1 MVALRGLQRAAKRS
15 RQASGGGAH
24 GGSTVPLRSVF
35 STPYEDPREEVEAD
49 SYHHKASTSLNPSP
63 ESHVDS
69 SPTIHYSSRID
80 PRPLPR
86 SISYDKSRNP
96 SFPPPAINPS
106 YTRRSY
112 PPPSGSH
119 SAPIP
124 FTTLNGGEWPFDF
137 TLPIPNPY
145 DAPLSTTTSPPHPT
159 LLHTVSDPLPPQSAY
174 YDPATFD
181 LGTTYDSTILD
192 PIEMQLQRDL
202 DQLVQH
208 PVDYAEICSLLTPA
222 TSAGGSNGA
231 SPLIMYPNNGEA
243 DYSAYF

>member
-15 RQASGGGAH
+15 RQIAGASA
-24 GGSTVPLRSVF
+24 PLRKAF
-35 STPYEDPREEVEAD
+35 ATPYEDPRESVEED
-49 SYHHKASTSLNPSP
+49 SYRHKASSSLNPSP
-63 ESHVDS
+63 ESHLHS
-69 SPTIHYSSRID
+69 SPTVYRARID

-86 SISYDKSRNP
+86 STSYRVEKSHSDA
-96 SFPPPAINPS
+96 SFPPPTVNPS

-137 TLPIPNPY
+137 VLPIPTY
-145 DAPLSTTTSPPHPT
+145 APEDGTPPHPSLT
-159 LLHTVSDPLPPQSAY
+159 HTVSDPLPPQSAY
-174 YDPATFD
+174 YSPASFELSTQ
-181 LGTTYDSTILD
+181 YDSTILD
-192 PIEMQLQRDL
+192 PVEMQLQRDL
-202 DQLVQH
+202 DQLIQN

-231 SPLIMYPNNGEA
+231 SPLIMYPSGSETEV
-243 DYSAYF
+243 DYSQYF